1 MKHYIN
7 IGKKIFPIHRSIT
20 GKGVVKTLKVFQK
33 EIKNLKIKKVKSRT
47 KVFDWQVPDEWN
59 IKDAYV
65 KDKNGKKIINFKN
78 NNLHIVSYSQPINQL
93 ISKKELVKRLHFLKK
108 QKNAIPY
115 VTSYYKK
122 YWGFCTSY
130 TDYKNINKKYKD
142 NDKFHVKIDSEF
154 KKNGNLTYGEL
165 IVKGKSNKEILIST
179 NVCHPS
185 MANNELSG
193 PLVAL
198 ALAKYFKRYK
208 NLKRSIRFLF
218 LPETIGAIA
227 YLKKN
232 LDKMKKNVIGGYTLT
247 CIGDNKNYSYLYTKY
262 KNTPS
267 DLAAL
272 KACKELKIN
281 CKKYN
286 YLYSESDERRYNSPF
301 VELGIGSIM
310 RSKYHSYPEYH
321 TSLDD
326 FKLVTAKGLQGGYNF
341 VKKAIINLTKI
352 EINSLKKRINNNDK
366 LIIGRTICEPNL
378 GKRKLYPLLSRK
390 DNKFKTPHR
399 ILDFLQ
405 YADGTNDLR
414 AISNY
419 INYPLKKT
427 SSIFSILSKNKL
439 VKYVN

>member
-1 MKHYIN
+1 MKRYIE
-7 IGKKIFPIHRSIT
+7 IGKKLFPIHRSIT
-20 GKGVVKTLKVFQK
+20 GKGVIKTLKIFQK
-33 EIKNLKIKKVKSRT
+33 EIKDLKIKKIKSGI
-47 KVFDWQVPDEWN
+47 KVFDWKVPDEWN
-59 IKDAYV
+59 IKDAFV
-65 KDKNGKKIINFKN
+65 KDKNGKKIINFKR
-78 NNLHIVSYSQPINQL
+78 NNLHIVSYSQPIDQT
-93 ISKKELVKRLHFLKK
+93 ITKKELVKHLHFLKK
-108 QKNAIPY
+108 QKKAIPY

-130 TDYKNINKKYKD
+130 IDYKKIIKKYKT

-154 KKNGNLTYGEL
+154 KKNGNMTYGEL
-165 IVKGKSNKEILIST
+165 KIKGKSNKEILIST
-179 NVCHPS
+179 NICHPS

-198 ALAKYFKRYK
+198 ALAKYFKKFK

-232 LDKMKKNVIGGYTLT
+232 LIRMKKNVIGGYTLT

-262 KNTPS
+262 KNCPS
-267 DLAAL
+267 DFAAL
-272 KACKELKIN
+272 KACRELKID

-310 RSKYHSYPEYH
+310 RTKYHSFPEYH
-321 TSLDD
+321 TSLDN
-326 FKLVTAKGLQGGYNF
+326 FNLVTAKGLQGGYNF
-341 VKKAIINLTKI
+341 VKKAIKNLTKI
-352 EINSLKKRINNNDK
+352 KLSSPNKRSIRKTK

-378 GKRKLYPLLSRK
+378 GKRNLYPLLSRK
-390 DNKFKTPHR
+390 DNEFKTPHR

-419 INYPLKKT
+419 INCPLKKT
-427 SSIFSILSKNKL
+427 STIFSILAKNKL